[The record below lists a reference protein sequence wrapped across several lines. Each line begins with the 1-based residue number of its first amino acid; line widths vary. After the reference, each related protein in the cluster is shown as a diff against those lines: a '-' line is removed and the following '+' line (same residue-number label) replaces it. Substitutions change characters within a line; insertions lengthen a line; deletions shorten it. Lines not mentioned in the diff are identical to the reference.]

1 MKVAAIL
8 LIAGNSSR
16 FKSST
21 PKQLFSLKGKPLFTY
36 PLNVFVKNKNI
47 NDVIVVVNKNV
58 KKEVEKFASNKV
70 KIVLGGKTRH
80 ESVSN
85 ALAALNYENND
96 IVIIHD
102 GARPLID
109 DKIIKDSIA
118 GAKRFGAVSTAIKAQ
133 DTLAKF
139 DKNNK
144 IVGYANREEIVLVQ
158 TPQTF
163 KFEIIKKAH
172 KKASKCTDDTSIVK
186 ELGYQVHLIQ
196 GSKKL
201 HKVTTIED
209 VKYIESLM

>member
-16 FKSST
+16 FNSST

-36 PLNVFVKNKNI
+36 PLAVFVNNKLI
-47 NDVIVVVNKNV
+47 DDVIVVVNKNI
-58 KKEVEKFASNKV
+58 KKDVEKFASNKV
-70 KIVLGGKTRH
+70 KIVLGGTTRH

-109 DKIIKDSIA
+109 EEIIKNSIEA
-118 GAKRFGAVSTAIKAQ
+118 AKKFGAVTTAINAE
-133 DTLAKF
+133 DTIAKF
-139 DKNNK
+139 ENNK
-144 IVGYANREEIVLVQ
+144 INDYINRNEVVLVQ

-172 KKASKCTDDTSIVK
+172 STLHECTDDTSIVK
-186 ELGYQVHLIQ
+186 ELGYKVHLIP

-209 VKYIESLM
+209 IKFIESIM